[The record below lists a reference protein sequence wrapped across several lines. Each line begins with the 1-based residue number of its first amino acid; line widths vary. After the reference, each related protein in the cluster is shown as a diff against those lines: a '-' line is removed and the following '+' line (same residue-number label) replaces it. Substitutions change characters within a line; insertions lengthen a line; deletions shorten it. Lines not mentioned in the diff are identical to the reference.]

1 MPKPPKRTD
10 PAALFPSLVGGM
22 YIEMRKSRIGAYLL
36 VGGVLSLAEIS
47 DTAVLIRSHH
57 GALSVFGERLTV
69 STLKN
74 RTLTVYG
81 RITAVSLGYGREE
94 KPLTEKL

>member
-10 PAALFPSLVGGM
+10 PSALLPSLAGGM

-36 VGGVLSLAEIS
+36 VGGVLSVAEIS
-47 DTAVLIRSHH
+47 DTAVSVRSHH
-57 GALSVFGERLTV
+57 GAISVIGERLTV

-81 RITAVSLGYGREE
+81 RITAVTLGYGKQE
-94 KPLTEKL
+94 KQRTEKL